1 MQLGPLFCKERVS
14 LQGKGPYFAR
24 KWPYFVWKGPYFVR
38 KGLYFVRKGPYFVKK
53 RALIC
58 NDGQD
63 VSGCM
68 ALIVSYPRHNTFEE
82 SPFQGQ
88 FGNDKELASA

>member
-1 MQLGPLFCKERVS
+1 MRLPLFISLLIIEKVGLSATGPPILQGKGQFARKGTLFCKER
-14 LQGKGPYFAR
+14 
-24 KWPYFVWKGPYFVR
+24 
-38 KGLYFVRKGPYFVKK
+38 
-53 RALIC
+53 ALFCKERTLFC